1 VQSAQ
6 PDQNRRS
13 AVASVTGHEWCLTDE
28 FEDDEPVS
36 SWRCT
41 QCGVIYC
48 GVFPPSKTLTVTVDM
63 VCTGKRPT
71 LADVFNKAFPEGA
84 TCDALRKDKRFK

>member
-1 VQSAQ
+1 MGKPRKLDCGGKLQGSF
-6 PDQNRRS
+6 PSRI
-13 AVASVTGHEWCLTDE
+13 E

-48 GVFPPSKTLTVTVDM
+48 GIFPPSKTLTVTVDM